1 MMKPRLTLISGVLA
15 LLACLQPARAQ
26 VQDELQAFQQ
36 SAGDRSILYRGKQGT
51 RYTFLANGHPYW
63 SQPAFERGDIC
74 FEGNFYRNV
83 PINIDAVAQ
92 RTLVQLEDS
101 PFAVALI
108 PEHTPS
114 FTMGQRS
121 FVGIGPDG
129 ALPEGFYEVFG
140 DGPVHVYKHVEKQLN
155 SNTQNVNGDII
166 GYYDPDYRSD
176 VTRHFAIHKYYYFR
190 DAEGNFSRFK
200 GRAALIRK
208 FPDRK
213 KIRQGVSAIR
223 GNQPEFSF
231 DDFCKAVLYTAAQ

>member
-1 MMKPRLTLISGVLA
+1 MKKTIILTIGSIFA
-15 LLACLQPARAQ
+15 LLAGSQPARAQ

-36 SAGDRSILYRGKQGT
+36 YAGDRSILYRGKQGT

-63 SQPAFERGDIC
+63 SQPAYERGDIL
-74 FEGNFYRNV
+74 FEGNLYRNV

-92 RTLVQLEDS
+92 RALVQMENS
-101 PFAVALI
+101 PFAVALT

-114 FTMGQRS
+114 FTMGGRQ

-140 DGPVHVYKHVEKQLN
+140 DGPEHVYKHVIKQVN

-166 GYYDPDYRSD
+166 GYYDPEYRSD

-190 DAEGNFSRFK
+190 DADGNFSRFK
-200 GRAALIRK
+200 GRAALLRK

-223 GNQPEFSF
+223 GNQSDFSF